1 MKIKYFL
8 IILGLVLVSCIS
20 EPEPDPAVLEN
31 APIIEELETLP
42 DDVVINILLSAKY
55 YINFEMNYLVISP
68 VI

>member
-8 IILGLVLVSCIS
+8 TILSILLVSCVS

-42 DDVVINILLSAKY
+42 DDVVTNMLSSKY
-55 YINFEMNYLVISP
+55 YINFEMNCLIISP
-68 VI
+68 II